1 MLANRAQKKKTRHF
15 AYSEESSLD
24 DSLCLTS
31 FIQSHAVSHI
41 PVLFEPVLLSLKAMN
56 KNSPIIV
63 DATLG
68 EGGHSRG
75 MLRLLPNATIIGFDQ
90 DTEMIERARSRF
102 IEDGFELAQNPTIG
116 KVCIV
121 RARFSEIATY
131 LTSQNL
137 LADFLLVDLGV
148 AMFHFE
154 AAKRGFSFR
163 DTSLDMRLDERLVM
177 TAADAINSYT
187 ENELSRILFEY
198 GEERMSR
205 QIASRIVANRPI
217 NSAGELTDIV
227 LSVLIRRRDR
237 SSKRGFIKDSDAA
250 KVFQAIRIEVNS
262 ELDQIKSLLADL
274 PVILAR
280 NGRAA
285 FISFHSIEDRLVKH
299 GFQNLLKS
307 KFEVLTRKPILP
319 DSAEIDLNVA
329 SRSAKLRVIQKS
341 NTENE
346 PV

>member
-1 MLANRAQKKKTRHF
+1 MARHF
-15 AYSEESSLD
+15 AYSEESTLN
-24 DSLCLTS
+24 DSLRLAD
-31 FIQSHAVSHI
+31 FIQSHSVSHI
-41 PVLFEPVLLSLKAMN
+41 PVLFEPVLLSLNAMN
-56 KNSPIIV
+56 LDSPVIV

-75 MLRLLPNATIIGFDQ
+75 MLRLLPNATLIGFDQ

-102 IEDGFELAQNPTIG
+102 IEDGFELAENPTIG
-116 KVCIV
+116 KVCVV
-121 RARFSEIATY
+121 RSRFSEIAAY

-148 AMFHFE
+148 AMFHFD

-177 TAADAINSYT
+177 TAADVINSYT

-205 QIASRIVANRPI
+205 QIAKRIVSNRPI
-217 NSAGELTDIV
+217 NSADKLTDIV
-227 LSVLIRRRDR
+227 LSVLIRHRDR

-274 PVILAR
+274 PKILTQ

-307 KFEVLTRKPILP
+307 KFEVLTRKPILS
-319 DSAEIDLNVA
+319 DSTEIDLNLA

-341 NTENE
+341 NFENE
-346 PV
+346 VV